1 MKKEVL
7 ELLITNPKGLYVD
20 CTVGTGGHTEEI
32 LKAKANQN
40 VSIIGMDRDGLAL
53 DIARKRLKV
62 YGERVRLIQGN
73 FGDME
78 KHLAGRKYDGFL
90 LDLGISSLQLADSSR
105 GFSYMKDAPIDMAM
119 GEDGHSVRKMLAG
132 ATKEEISRILK
143 EYGEERRHRMIAK
156 SIVRMRDSEEIVR
169 TGQLV
174 EAVKEV
180 IYPNRVY
187 GALSRVF
194 QAFRIWANEEL
205 DNLRLFLPQALELLN
220 TRGRIA
226 IISYHSLED
235 RIVKRFFVQEE
246 KDCICPPSFPVC
258 VCDKQAALRIITRK
272 PVLPSQLE
280 IEKNTRARSAKLRV
294 AERIRNEQ

>member
-1 MKKEVL
+1 
-7 ELLITNPKGLYVD
+7 
-20 CTVGTGGHTEEI
+20 
-32 LKAKANQN
+32 
-40 VSIIGMDRDGLAL
+40 
-53 DIARKRLKV
+53 
-62 YGERVRLIQGN
+62 
-73 FGDME
+73 
-78 KHLAGRKYDGFL
+78 
-90 LDLGISSLQLADSSR
+90 
-105 GFSYMKDAPIDMAM
+105 
-119 GEDGHSVRKMLAG
+119 MLAG